1 MFAENTSF
9 QFLHICF
16 EVNSS
21 IKVKNISIDK
31 SRRKNYYATKLS
43 ANNIM
48 MKKDVNAIIIIN
60 IIISFCIGGRG
71 AV

>member
-1 MFAENTSF
+1 MFN
-9 QFLHICF
+9 
-16 EVNSS
+16 
-21 IKVKNISIDK
+21 VKNISIDK
-31 SRRKNYYATKLS
+31 SRRKNYYAIKLS